1 MKSTTCFSWLCFLVL
16 SLAGVASGTAQ
27 TKYEASWDSLDKRPC
42 PQWYLDAKFGIFIHW
57 GMYAVPSW
65 GAPQQYAEWY
75 WWRIMEKQATNVWRE
90 FHNKNFGAGFDY
102 AQFAPKFKAELY
114 DPKAWADLFVRS
126 GAKYIAP
133 TSKHHDGFCMWPSP
147 QANAAWGRPWNAME
161 TGPKRDLLGDL
172 ATACRDRGLKFG
184 FYYSLYEWFN
194 PIWLKDR
201 KEFVDQHLFPQFKDL
216 VSKYKPAIIFSD
228 GEWDLPSKDWKSE
241 ELLAWLYNESPSKDE
256 VVVNDRWGKETR
268 HKHGGYFTTEYA
280 AGMKDDSHPWE
291 ENRGMG
297 FSYGLNRA
305 ENIDDYKNS
314 RELVLVLIDLVSRGG
329 NFLLN
334 IGPAAD
340 GTIPVIMQQRLVDI
354 GNWLKVNG
362 EAIYG
367 TRYAGRACQWS
378 EGKMQEQKFGE
389 YMVKYQLLDQVGQK
403 PKNGMAVKQAFFTRK
418 PGAIYAITVDWP
430 GKAFRVRDLKISGT
444 PKVTLLGWEGTL
456 KATANGSEITVE
468 MPDLDPSQAPCEYA
482 YTLKIEGAELLPEK

>member
-1 MKSTTCFSWLCFLVL
+1 
-16 SLAGVASGTAQ
+16 
-27 TKYEASWDSLDKRPC
+27 
-42 PQWYLDAKFGIFIHW
+42 
-57 GMYAVPSW
+57 
-65 GAPQQYAEWY
+65 
-75 WWRIMEKQATNVWRE
+75 
-90 FHNKNFGAGFDY
+90 
-102 AQFAPKFKAELY
+102 
-114 DPKAWADLFVRS
+114 
-126 GAKYIAP
+126 
-133 TSKHHDGFCMWPSP
+133 
-147 QANAAWGRPWNAME
+147 
-161 TGPKRDLLGDL
+161 
-172 ATACRDRGLKFG
+172 
-184 FYYSLYEWFN
+184 
-194 PIWLKDR
+194 
-201 KEFVDQHLFPQFKDL
+201 VDQHLFPQFKDL